1 MPRNAS
7 TIEFRDKFCVH
18 KRRFATNLP
27 LMPNLPNGPWS
38 FVVHRQVTTH
48 KNYYTGERPD
58 MRSNPG
64 MIADSTRL
72 KKRLQEM

>member
-18 KRRFATNLP
+18 KRRFAANLP
-27 LMPNLPNGPWS
+27 LTLSCLVVS
-38 FVVHRQVTTH
+38 FVVHQVTTH